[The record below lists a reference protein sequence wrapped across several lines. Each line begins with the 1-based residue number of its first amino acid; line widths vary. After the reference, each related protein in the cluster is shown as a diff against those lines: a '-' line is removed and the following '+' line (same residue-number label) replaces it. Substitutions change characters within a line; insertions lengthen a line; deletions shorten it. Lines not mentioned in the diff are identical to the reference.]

1 MVMKI
6 LWFPRLQT
14 DIDKLHITTWREM
27 CRELDR
33 KGVNTKIAIVGYD
46 DGNIFNMPYIRIAVI
61 KKKFLRLF
69 SFLIDGYIKFVIN
82 YFSFKPDVII
92 LDIYSIWF
100 SFPLAIFNSKN
111 KPLFIVDNRTP
122 FHNPLSQESTLLD
135 VLMASYTKLCY
146 WYCNLFLHGVTVIT
160 EHYRQQVCKDF
171 SFSLSVVG
179 VWGSGVDVERF
190 SPKHNNNNKPDFLKG
205 KFVLMQHGEIS
216 YNRGLFETIE
226 AISMI
231 NNKEVCLL
239 LIGDSVAGSNAKEDI
254 KQLIEKLKLE
264 ERVYLLPPVAHS
276 EIPKYISYCDCAVMA
291 YPDIEYWNNNNPI
304 KLLEYISMGKV
315 VICTDMWT
323 FRNVMDRRKC
333 AYYLNNNNAEEIVAA
348 INYCYE
354 NRAFLYQW
362 GRDGIEI
369 INKGYTW
376 RKQAEN
382 LLRFI
387 DQLKII
393 KRK

>member
-1 MVMKI
+1 
-6 LWFPRLQT
+6 
-14 DIDKLHITTWREM
+14 M
-27 CRELDR
+27 CKELGR
-33 KGVNTKIAIVGYD
+33 KGVNAKIAIVGYD

-69 SFLIDGYIKFVIN
+69 SFLIDGYIKFAIN

-122 FHNPLSQESTLLD
+122 FYNSLSQESTLLD

-146 WYCNLFLHGVTVIT
+146 WYCNLFLHGMTVIT
-160 EHYRQQVCKDF
+160 EHYRQQVCKNF
-171 SFSLSVVG
+171 KFPYSAVG

-190 SPKHNNNNKPDFLKG
+190 SQKRNNNKPAFLKG

-254 KQLIEKLKLE
+254 KQLIKKLKLE
-264 ERVYLLPPVAHS
+264 ERVYLLPPVTHS
-276 EIPKYISYCDCAVMA
+276 EIPKYISYCDCAIMA
-291 YPDIEYWNNNNPI
+291 YPDIQYWNNNNPI
-304 KLLEYISMGKV
+304 KLIEYISMGKV

-323 FRNVMDRRKC
+323 FKNVMDRKKC
-333 AYYLNNNNAEEIVAA
+333 AYYLSNNNAESIAAA

-354 NRAFLYQW
+354 NREFLSEW
-362 GRDGIEI
+362 GKEGIEI
-369 INKGYTW
+369 VNKGYTW

-382 LLRFI
+382 LLGLI
-387 DQLKII
+387 DQLQIDA
-393 KRK
+393 RK